1 MFKKNFLE
9 ILRWGLRL
17 HGIGH
22 LVEVIS
28 AVSEGAYVT
37 ATLAMIF
44 ISIEILA
51 SFYLPKEHVHFKPIK
66 SDIHEKCKDWSLFML
81 SRLLL
86 KNNKC
91 CGGRLS
97 YVSFWAKAYGKF

>member
-22 LVEVIS
+22 LVEVFS
-28 AVSEGAYVT
+28 AIAESAYIT
-37 ATLAMIF
+37 ATIAFVF

-51 SFYLPKEHVHFKPIK
+51 SFYLPKEHIHFKPIK
-66 SDIHEKCKDWSLFML
+66 SDVHEDCVD
-81 SRLLL
+81 
-86 KNNKC
+86 
-91 CGGRLS
+91 
-97 YVSFWAKAYGKF
+97 

>member
-1 MFKKNFLE
+1 MFRNNFLE

-22 LVEVIS
+22 LIEVIS
-28 AVSEGAYVT
+28 AISEGAYIT
-37 ATLAMIF
+37 AVLALMF

-66 SDIHEKCKDWSLFML
+66 SDIHEQCND
-81 SRLLL
+81 
-86 KNNKC
+86 
-91 CGGRLS
+91 
-97 YVSFWAKAYGKF
+97 